1 MTESVFISYSLIHL
15 SIIRGISLQSGAK
28 LQKITEISKY
38 YIRKTSWGTSRGTMN
53 QQKPPDPIW
62 NPAVSYM
69 LFSLIR
75 KEDPPRLMPETTRKS
90 AEPVIRNREPQAA
103 GIPPA
108 AQRHIGRQDPH
119 MQEPDYLEQD
129 HAPDRH

>member
-15 SIIRGISLQSGAK
+15 SIIRDISFQSGAK

-38 YIRKTSWGTSRGTMN
+38 YVRKTLQETSNGTMN

-62 NPAVSYM
+62 NPAAIYI

-90 AEPVIRNREPQAA
+90 AEPVIRNQEPRAV
-103 GIPPA
+103 GILPA
-108 AQRHIGRQDPH
+108 AQRRIGRQDPH
-119 MQEPDYLEQD
+119 MREPDYLGQD
-129 HAPDRH
+129 HEPDRH